1 MPAFYLNFSSPGK
14 FWLSATYLVI
24 MSAKV
29 ERKRGL
35 PSLAERDC
43 NRTIIEYATQ
53 NQIAELRRIEISNAA
68 KILY

>member
-1 MPAFYLNFSSPGK
+1 
-14 FWLSATYLVI
+14 